1 MPMESHLLNRSPEDV
16 LMFFAALKHRWQRQH
31 RQLVNVQR
39 VSTELVAK
47 INVPTV
53 VTLVIQLANVAM
65 VVGAV
70 KIINVC
76 VKTDGRVI
84 FVQT

>member
-1 MPMESHLLNRSPEDV
+1 MESHLLNRSSE
-16 LMFFAALKHRWQRQH
+16 KNQRQRQY

-39 VSTELVAK
+39 ASTVLGAK

-70 KIINVC
+70 KIISVC
-76 VKTDGRVI
+76 VKMDGVVI
-84 FVQT
+84 FAQT

>member
-1 MPMESHLLNRSPEDV
+1 M
-16 LMFFAALKHRWQRQH
+16 
-31 RQLVNVQR
+31 
-39 VSTELVAK
+39 LVAK

-53 VTLVIQLANVAM
+53 VTLVIQLANVAT

-76 VKTDGRVI
+76 VKMDGRVI

>member
-1 MPMESHLLNRSPEDV
+1 
-16 LMFFAALKHRWQRQH
+16 
-31 RQLVNVQR
+31 VQR
-39 VSTELVAK
+39 ASTVLVAK

-76 VKTDGRVI
+76 VKMDGMVN